1 MRGEQ
6 SGSKGYF
13 LWGVPHAATGSA
25 SSLDRRMAST
35 STTIVE
41 AMVDE
46 GLDRADAVKR
56 IAMFDVEELVETSR
70 EDLSPSQKRYA
81 HAARSQVKISRARW
95 TRSSRRRWLG

>member
-1 MRGEQ
+1 MGRP
-6 SGSKGYF
+6 S
-13 LWGVPHAATGSA
+13 
-25 SSLDRRMAST
+25 RRHRFSQQLGQANGIDIDNM
-35 STTIVE
+35 IVE